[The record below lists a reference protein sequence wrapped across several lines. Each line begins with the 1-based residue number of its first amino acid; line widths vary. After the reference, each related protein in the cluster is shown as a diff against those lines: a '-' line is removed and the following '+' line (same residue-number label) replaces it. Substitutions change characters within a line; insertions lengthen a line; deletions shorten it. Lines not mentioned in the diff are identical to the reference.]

1 MNKIPKHIIE
11 IALVISISLNLIVI
25 MILSNYSTKFN
36 NIEYRLSM
44 LSSSISSIDNKVSN
58 TKAPAKE
65 QTQTDIM
72 TPAELAN
79 YLKVD
84 VYKIYNSIIEDPTS
98 KFPRMKIDGEVR
110 FSKNAIDEYMIKEGN
125 VLQ

>member
-11 IALVISISLNLIVI
+11 IGLVISILLNLIVI

-44 LSSSISSIDNKVSN
+44 LSSSISTINNKVSN
-58 TKAPAKE
+58 TKTPAKE
-65 QTQTDIM
+65 QPQSDIM
-72 TPAELAN
+72 TPSELAN

-84 VYKIYNSIIEDPTS
+84 VYKIYNSIIENPNS

-110 FSKNAIDEYMIKEGN
+110 FSKTAIDEYMIKEGN
-125 VLQ
+125 VLE

>member
-11 IALVISISLNLIVI
+11 IGLVISISLNLIAL
-25 MILSNYSTKFN
+25 MILSNYSAKFN

-44 LSSSISSIDNKVSN
+44 LSSSINTINNKVSN
-58 TKAPAKE
+58 TKTPAKE
-65 QTQTDIM
+65 ETQSDIM
-72 TPAELAN
+72 TPTELSN
-79 YLKVD
+79 YLKISID
-84 VYKIYNSIIEDPTS
+84 KVYKSIIENPTS

-110 FSKNAIDEYMIKEGN
+110 FSKNAIDEYMIKEGS

>member
-11 IALVISISLNLIVI
+11 IGLVISISLNLIVI

-44 LSSSISSIDNKVSN
+44 LSSSISTIDNKVSN
-58 TKAPAKE
+58 TKTPAKE
-65 QTQTDIM
+65 QTQSDIM
-72 TPAELAN
+72 TPTELSN
-79 YLKVD
+79 YLKISID
-84 VYKIYNSIIEDPTS
+84 KVYKSIIENPNS
-98 KFPRMKIDGEVR
+98 KFPHMKIDGEVR
-110 FSKNAIDEYMIKEGN
+110 FSKKAIDEYMIKEGN